1 MTLSPSDVVMI
12 PFPYT
17 DLKTS
22 KRRPVLVLREAD
34 EYGDFLAVAITSK
47 AHHTFSIPLSGD
59 AFSAGSLPKT
69 SWVRSD
75 KLYTLNAASVL
86 FTCGRLTPDAFVG
99 VQQELCKHLGC

>member
-1 MTLSPSDVVMI
+1 MTLSPCDVVLI

-17 DLKTS
+17 DLKTA
-22 KRRPVLVLREAD
+22 KRRPVLVLRASD

-47 AHHTFSIPLSGD
+47 PHHSFSIPLSSAD
-59 AFSAGSLPKT
+59 FTAGSLPKA

-86 FTCGRLTPDAFVG
+86 FVCGRLTPTAFAG
-99 VQQELCKHLGC
+99 IQTELCRHLGC